1 MEQYVIKGGQPLE
14 GEVTIA
20 GAKNAALGILAAAVM
35 TDQEVI
41 IENVPNVRDTR
52 VLLQAIEGIG
62 AKVRYIDEHTVSICG
77 ASINPNS
84 DLCIDDE
91 FIRKI
96 RASYYLLGALLGKY
110 KRSQVA
116 LPGGCD
122 IGARPINLHIK
133 GFEALGAQVDITN
146 GTISTYAEELIG
158 SHIYMDVASVGATIN
173 IMMAAVLA
181 EGKTTIEN
189 AAKEPHI
196 VDVANFLNSMGANI
210 KGAGTDVIRI
220 RGVKELHGT
229 TYSIIPDQIEAGT
242 FMVAAAATKGNVLI
256 KNVIPKHLEAIT
268 SKLNEIGAHVIE
280 YDDSVRVMSD
290 KRLKSTNI
298 KTLPYPGFPTDMQPQ
313 MAVTLALSNGTSIVT
328 ESIFE
333 NRFKYVAELTRMGA
347 HIRVEGNTAIID
359 GVESFTGAN
368 VAAPDLRAG
377 AALVIAALVADDFSV
392 VSDIKYIQRGYEKFD
407 EKLQCLGAKIE
418 KVDTEKDIQK
428 FKLKIG

>member
-1 MEQYVIKGGQPLE
+1 MEQYVIKGGNPLV
-14 GEVTIA
+14 GEVEIA
-20 GAKNAALGILAAAVM
+20 GAKNAALAILAAAIM
-35 TDQEVI
+35 TDETI
-41 IENVPNVRDTR
+41 LIENLPDVRDIN
-52 VLLQAIEGIG
+52 VLLEAIAGIG
-62 AKVRYIDEHTVSICG
+62 AQVDRIDKSTVKINGSTIGDVSVDYEYIK
-77 ASINPNS
+77 
-84 DLCIDDE
+84 
-91 FIRKI
+91 KI

-256 KNVIPKHLEAIT
+256 KNVIPKHLEAT
-268 SKLNEIGAHVIE
+268 TAKLLEVGCQVE
-280 YDDSVRVMSD
+280 EFDDSVRVISD
-290 KRLKSTNI
+290 GHLRHTQVT
-298 KTLPYPGFPTDMQPQ
+298 TLPYPGFPTDMQPQ
-313 MAVTLALSNGTSIVT
+313 MAVLLGIAEGTSTVT

-333 NRFKYVAELTRMGA
+333 NRFKYVDELTRMGA
-347 HIRVEGNTAIID
+347 DIKVESNIAIIS
-359 GVESFTGAN
+359 GVKRYTGARVN
-368 VAAPDLRAG
+368 APDLRAG
-377 AALVIAALVADDFSV
+377 AALVIAGLAAEGITVVDD
-392 VSDIKYIQRGYEKFD
+392 IYYIQRGYEALE
-407 EKLQCLGAKIE
+407 EKLTKIGAKIARVEDE
-418 KVDTEKDIQK
+418 KELQK
-428 FKLKIG
+428 FILKVS